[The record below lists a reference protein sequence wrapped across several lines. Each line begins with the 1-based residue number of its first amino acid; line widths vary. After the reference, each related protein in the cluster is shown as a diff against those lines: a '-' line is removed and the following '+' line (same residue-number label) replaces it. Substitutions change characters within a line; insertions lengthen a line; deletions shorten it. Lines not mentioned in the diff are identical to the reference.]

1 MSLVKKGKVLSL
13 SVEDDGIGFERDEA
27 LKISKWQGALGLIIM
42 RERAIQLNGT
52 FVIESQIDKGTHVL
66 AEIPI

>member
-1 MSLVKKGKVLSL
+1 MLSL
-13 SVEDDGIGFERDEA
+13 SVEDNGIGFERDEA
-27 LKISKWQGALGLIIM
+27 LKISKWQGAPGLIIM

-52 FVIESQIDKGTHVL
+52 FAIESQIDKGTHVL